1 MAISIK
7 FIEEILKTKKYGDGT
22 SELNVISIH
31 SKNIIPG
38 SCFIAIVGS
47 KSNGNEYIKEALK
60 NGASA
65 IIMDKEYLNIYENEC
80 KEFHANSWCIAIEN
94 VVDSLLKLAENWKKL
109 FNVITIGITGT
120 IGKTTTKECIGHLLR
135 CAGQNPLVTKD
146 SQNSKLGVALTL
158 LRLREEHTVIV
169 CEIGISEIGEMEKL
183 ASILNPNIAIVTM
196 ISKVH
201 LRGLKDLETIANEK
215 CKIFDFLK
223 KDGFAV
229 INGDIPQLT
238 RRIYEKKLIMYGRGK
253 NNHIRFGA
261 ISYGDNCSRSV
272 CSIMNKSFAVKL
284 NSIHGGFIYNVLSA
298 VSAVYSF
305 NIQNDILK
313 KAIES
318 FFPLPSRFCVI
329 PSTKWTG
336 KIIDDSYNASPE
348 SVKKSLYTFDKMNK
362 KTKKIV
368 VLGNLLDLGDY
379 GTHINREIIK
389 FLKSCESI
397 TKCILVGDLISQ
409 FESEVPLW
417 MDVDTFSTWDES
429 VPNVEKLLK
438 RGFDV
443 LIKGAN
449 SQQLWNIVSAIDEE
463 AYQNYKK
470 NFNFYE

>member
-7 FIEEILKTKKYGDGT
+7 FIEEILKTKKYGEGE
-22 SELNVISIH
+22 SELDTISIH

-38 SCFIAIVGS
+38 SCFVAIIGS
-47 KSNGNEYIKEALK
+47 KSNGNEFIKEALE
-60 NGASA
+60 NGASS
-65 IIMDKEYLNIYENEC
+65 IIMKEEYLNIYINEC
-80 KEFHANSWCIAIEN
+80 KEYHKTSWCICVKDVIE
-94 VVDSLLKLAENWKKL
+94 SLITLAENWRKL
-109 FNVITIGITGT
+109 FNVKTIGITGT
-120 IGKTTTKECIGHLLR
+120 IGKTTTKECIGHILR
-135 CAGQNPLVTKD
+135 YSGENPLVTKD
-146 SQNSKLGVALTL
+146 SQNSKLGIALTL
-158 LRLREEHTVIV
+158 LRLRKEHTVIV

-183 ASILNPNIAIVTM
+183 ASILNPDIAIVTM

-201 LRGLKDLETIANEK
+201 LRGLKDLETISNEK
-215 CKIFDFLK
+215 CKIFEFLK
-223 KDGFAV
+223 KDGFAI

-261 ISYGDNCSRSV
+261 ISYGDNCSRST
-272 CSIMNKSFAVKL
+272 CSIMNKSFTIKL
-284 NSIHGGFIYNVLSA
+284 NSIHEGFIYNVLAA
-298 VSAVYSF
+298 VSAVYCF

-318 FFPLPSRFCVI
+318 FFPLPSRFCII
-329 PSTKWTG
+329 PSKKWPGT
-336 KIIDDSYNASPE
+336 IIDDSYNASPE

-368 VLGNLLDLGDY
+368 VLGNLLDLGDH
-379 GTHINREIIK
+379 GTHINREIIR

-397 TKCILVGDLISQ
+397 TKCILVGDIISQ

-417 MDVDTFSTWDES
+417 MDVDTFLTWNES
-429 VPNVEKLLK
+429 ISSVEKLLK
-438 RGFDV
+438 RGFDI

-463 AYQNYKK
+463 AYKNYKK
-470 NFNFYE
+470 KFNFYE